1 MSLFGQR
8 DPALDLPDLAAHVE
22 PLPPEHPITS
32 SVSKLRT
39 LIPSMYQRRLLLV
52 SLAMAAGGV
61 LPVLQMARL
70 TLARGEELRADAE
83 KRLVSESWL
92 ETVRGRIVDAKGR
105 VLAMDRASFDIAVDY
120 SVITGEWVQDAARDR
135 ARRAAGYRWSQMSR
149 EDRRKAADEQV
160 PQLEAHLR
168 EGWKAFCSVA
178 GVSLEEVQGRTAEIR
193 QQVEYLATRYKER
206 ERARIQEKAR
216 AQGRDVEV
224 LSAEVRTQI
233 AEETSAHVILRNVP
247 DKVGFALDTLRGELG
262 APGGGTSR
270 ALPVMPGLRVHDSM
284 RREYPLSEMDVPVD
298 LSSFPVPLR
307 REGSEDKTVSVR
319 VGGVGM
325 HVIGW
330 MRPRIE
336 REDLDRRPR
345 LRPDGTV
352 DPGHYRT
359 GDAVGQGGVEL
370 AQEDALRGLRGVETK
385 HLDTGEIDRTPATP
399 GGDVRLTIDAML
411 QARVQ
416 ALFDP
421 SLGLAVVQPWQ
432 KPKREGDEPPPV
444 KELPPGTPLNGA
456 VVVIDV
462 ATGKVLSMVSVPS
475 FTHEQLEGDAKAIRS
490 DDYNLAYTD
499 RTVARIYTPGSVVK
513 PLVMCA
519 AAAAGRLDL
528 SERIRCTGHF
538 FADKPLLY
546 RCWIYKL
553 TKGQQTH
560 SGQLG
565 HDLTAAEAIGVSC
578 NIFFFEMGR
587 RLGTGGIHDLY
598 TSLGVGADATAF
610 NLYGLPALPS
620 EPEARKAELN
630 RRRFAIE
637 TRGSVFDPEK
647 AELNEAILMGIG
659 QGPVAWTPMHAA
671 AAYAALA
678 RGGEMAFPR
687 LYDDAPPAAV
697 SLGFPRRAVDEA
709 LRGLRMSANEDH
721 GTTYTITYD
730 LPDGR
735 RIKERVFNAR
745 GIDIWAKSGTAD
757 TNPFRADLDLS
768 GGKEEYDGDHAWC
781 VLLAGVDGKPKYSIA
796 VVVDH
801 GGSGGRVAGPIANQV
816 VHALIAEGY
825 LPDHAG
831 NSARGS
837 EGGR

>member
-1 MSLFGQR
+1 
-8 DPALDLPDLAAHVE
+8 
-22 PLPPEHPITS
+22 
-32 SVSKLRT
+32 
-39 LIPSMYQRRLLLV
+39 MYQRRLLLV
-52 SLAMAAGGV
+52 SLAMAAGGL

-120 SVITGEWVQDAARDR
+120 SVITGEWVQEAARER

-149 EDRRKAADEQV
+149 EDRRRATDEQV
-160 PQLEAHLR
+160 PQMEAHLR
-168 EGWKAFCSVA
+168 EGWKTLCAVA
-178 GVSLEEVQGRTAEIR
+178 GVSQEEIARRTAEIR
-193 QQVEYLATRYKER
+193 QQVEYLAARYRER
-206 ERARIQEKAR
+206 ERTRLEERAR
-216 AQGRDVEV
+216 ARGVSDAEV
-224 LSAEVRTQI
+224 RSAEVRTQI
-233 AEETSAHVILRNVP
+233 AEETSSHVVLRNVP
-247 DKVGFALDTLRGELG
+247 DKVGFALDTLRG
-262 APGGGTSR
+262 AVGTPDADRAGSR
-270 ALPVMPGLRVHDSM
+270 ALPIMPGLRVRDSM
-284 RREYPLSEMDVPVD
+284 RREYPLSEVDVGVD
-298 LSSFPVPLR
+298 LSTFPVPLR
-307 REGSEDKTVSVR
+307 RDGESERFVTVR
-319 VGGVGM
+319 AKGVAV
-325 HVIGW
+325 HAIGW
-330 MRPRIE
+330 LRPRIE

-370 AQEDALRGLRGVETK
+370 AQEDALRGLRGVEVK
-385 HLDTGEIDRTPATP
+385 HLDTGEVERTPATP

-421 SLGLAVVQPWQ
+421 ALGLAVVQTWQ
-432 KPKREGDEPPPV
+432 KPKRADDEPPPV
-444 KELPPGTPLNGA
+444 KELPPGTALNGA
-456 VVVIDV
+456 VVVMDV
-462 ATGKVLSMVSVPS
+462 ATGEVLSMVSVPT
-475 FTHEQLEGDAKAIRS
+475 FTYEQLDGDAKSIPT
-490 DDYNLAYTD
+490 DEYNLAYTD

-528 SERIRCTGHF
+528 DERIRCTGHF
-538 FADKPLLY
+538 FPGMPLLY

-587 RLGTGGIHDLY
+587 RLGTRGMHELY
-598 TSLGVGADATAF
+598 TSLGVGGDATAF
-610 NLYGLPALPS
+610 NLYGLPALPT
-620 EPEARKAELN
+620 EPAARKAELN

-637 TRGSVFDPEK
+637 TRGSVINPDR

-659 QGPVAWTPMHAA
+659 QGPVAWTPMQAA
-671 AAYAALA
+671 AAYAALG
-678 RGGEMAFPR
+678 RGGELVFPR
-687 LYDDAPPAAV
+687 IYEDAEPVSV
-697 SLGFPRRAVDEA
+697 SLGFPKLAVDEA
-709 LRGLRMSANEDH
+709 LNGLRKSANEDH
-721 GTTYTITYD
+721 GTTYTINYD

-735 RIKERVFNAR
+735 RIKERVFNAP

-768 GGKEEYDGDHAWC
+768 GGTEEYDGDHAWC
-781 VLLAGVDGKPKYSIA
+781 VLLAGTNGTPRYSIA

-825 LPDHAG
+825 LPDQAPASRAG
-831 NSARGS
+831 AANQ
-837 EGGR
+837 EGR